1 MSLIILIQIYKFD
14 RGIIYDYYKPRFE
27 SWCKW
32 LLTIGLLDLE
42 GTNELANSHYL
53 GAMGVTP

>member
-1 MSLIILIQIYKFD
+1 MSLIILIQIYTFD
-14 RGIIYDYYKPRFE
+14 RGITYDYYKPRFE

-42 GTNELANSHYL
+42 ATNARPKILTFW
-53 GAMGVTP
+53 GRWG